1 MNTVIIR
8 TPYDTPYA
16 DGSIGFKTSSI
27 KAAVEFLA
35 IGQEYYF
42 DDASDA
48 GMVAVIEAALPAA
61 IAQLKAEQ
69 EALRAKGAVEGAAQK
84 AAMADLVGR
93 INTATESLKNSTVAD
108 VSAAY
113 KAFSA
118 ENAAIRGIAD
128 YDGDKALA
136 KLLALTTAVKSS
148 DLESLIIGALKKGAA
163 TYEQIAKE
171 LAIDEFEVSRKLSG
185 MLHRKTVTKDKRE
198 KYSLV

>member
-1 MNTVIIR
+1 MNTVTIR

-35 IGQEYYF
+35 TGQEYYF
-42 DDASDA
+42 DDGSDA

-61 IAQLKAEQ
+61 IAQLKYEQ
-69 EALRAKGAVEGAAQK
+69 EKLRADGAVKAIAQK
-84 AAMADLVGR
+84 AAMADLVSR
-93 INTATESLKNSTVAD
+93 INAATESLKNAPVET

-113 KAFSA
+113 KAFAA
-118 ENAAIRGIAD
+118 ENAILKGIAD

-148 DLESLIIGALKKGAA
+148 DLESLIIGTLKKGAA
-163 TYEQIAKE
+163 TCEQIAKE
-171 LAIDEFEVSRKLSG
+171 LAIDEFEVMKKLCG
-185 MLHRKTVTKDKRE
+185 MLHRKTVLRDKRQR
-198 KYSLV
+198 YSLV